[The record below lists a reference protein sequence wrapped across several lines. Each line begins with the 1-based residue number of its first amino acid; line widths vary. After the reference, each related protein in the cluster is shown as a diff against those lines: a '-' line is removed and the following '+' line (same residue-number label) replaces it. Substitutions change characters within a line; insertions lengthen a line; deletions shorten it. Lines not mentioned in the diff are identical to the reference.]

1 MATKATD
8 SKSTKT
14 ADTKAAVEDGAV
26 KVEKIAKAVAKAPR
40 KKAPMKAAAKK
51 TDVKPARSVPKPD
64 VRKPIKK
71 ASYDMQD
78 QIKNAVEKS
87 NTIMADYNEMA
98 KGNLEAIVES
108 GKVLSNG
115 MQEMGREVMEDTRS
129 AYEGLTADM
138 QTLVAATSPTEML
151 QLQGELARKYFDQS
165 IARGSK
171 LTESWMKLAN
181 DTFAPVSNQMSVAME
196 KASKA
201 A

>member
-1 MATKATD
+1 
-8 SKSTKT
+8 
-14 ADTKAAVEDGAV
+14 
-26 KVEKIAKAVAKAPR
+26 
-40 KKAPMKAAAKK
+40 
-51 TDVKPARSVPKPD
+51 
-64 VRKPIKK
+64 
-71 ASYDMQD
+71 
-78 QIKNAVEKS
+78 
-87 NTIMADYNEMA
+87 
-98 KGNLEAIVES
+98 
-108 GKVLSNG
+108 

>member
-1 MATKATD
+1 
-8 SKSTKT
+8 
-14 ADTKAAVEDGAV
+14 
-26 KVEKIAKAVAKAPR
+26 
-40 KKAPMKAAAKK
+40 MKAAAEK

-64 VRKPIKK
+64 VRKSTKK

>member
-8 SKSTKT
+8 SKSPKT

-40 KKAPMKAAAKK
+40 KKAPVKAAAEK

>member
-1 MATKATD
+1 MATKPTD
-8 SKSTKT
+8 SKSPKT
-14 ADTKAAVEDGAV
+14 ANTKAAVEDGAV

-40 KKAPMKAAAKK
+40 KKAPLKAAAEK

-64 VRKPIKK
+64 VRKSTKK

>member
-8 SKSTKT
+8 SKPPKT
-14 ADTKAAVEDGAV
+14 ADTKAAIEDGAV
-26 KVEKIAKAVAKAPR
+26 KVERIAKAVAKAPR
-40 KKAPMKAAAKK
+40 KKAPVKAAAEK